1 MPRPAGV
8 RNRDFAEKRLALLD
22 TLCDFALSSDLR
34 RPSLR
39 QFAMAASASEPTL
52 RHYFKD
58 RQGVVVAILERI
70 GARGQPLWQTIA
82 LPAQNT
88 ATALEEYFRVSE
100 AGMRHGGFIRAH
112 AFGIIEGVA
121 DPVAAKAY
129 LKNVLEPALSAVSE
143 KLSAS
148 DFAGRDPKLLR
159 AAALAAL
166 SPMLVMCLHQDLLEG
181 ADDWPFDVTA
191 TMGHLQALLTEGVSS
206 AVDSGV
212 RPRVGSPAD

>member
-8 RNRDFAEKRLALLD
+8 RNRDFAEKRMALLD
-22 TLCDFALSSDLR
+22 TLCDFALGSDLR

-70 GARGQPLWQTIA
+70 GARGGPLWQTIS
-82 LPAQNT
+82 LPAKT
-88 ATALEEYFRVSE
+88 MATALEEYFRVSE

-129 LKNVLEPALSAVSE
+129 LKNVLEPALGAVES
-143 KLSAS
+143 KLAAS
-148 DFAGRDPKLLR
+148 GEGLSDHKLMR

-166 SPMLVMCLHQDLLEG
+166 APH
-181 ADDWPFDVTA
+181 A
-191 TMGHLQALLTEGVSS
+191 GHVPAPGS
-206 AVDSGV
+206 ARRTG
-212 RPRVGSPAD
+212 

>member
-8 RNRDFAEKRLALLD
+8 RNRDFAEKRMALLD

-39 QFAMAASASEPTL
+39 QFALAASASEPTL

-58 RQGVVVAILERI
+58 RQGVVVAILQRI
-70 GARGQPLWQTIA
+70 GTRGEPLWRTIA
-82 LPAQNT
+82 LPAKDT

-121 DPVAAKAY
+121 DVVAAKAY
-129 LKNVLEPALSAVSE
+129 LEHVLEPALGAVES

-148 DFAGRDPKLLR
+148 EEAPQDSKLLR

-166 SPMLVMCLHQDLLEG
+166 SPMLVMCLHQDLLG
-181 ADDWPFDVTA
+181 GQDDWAFDVPV
-191 TMGHLQALLTEGVSS
+191 TMMHLQALLTGGVPEAAQQGVSVQVE
-206 AVDSGV
+206 AQD
-212 RPRVGSPAD
+212 A

>member
-22 TLCDFALSSDLR
+22 TLTDFALSSDLR

-39 QFAMAASASEPTL
+39 QFAIAASASEPTL

-70 GARGQPLWQTIA
+70 GARGRPLWQTVTS
-82 LPAQNT
+82 PAKDLT
-88 ATALEEYFRVSE
+88 TALEEYFRISE

-121 DPVAAKAY
+121 DTVAARAY
-129 LKNVLEPALSAVSE
+129 LEHVLEPALRAVE
-143 KLSAS
+143 AKLAGSGAGS
-148 DFAGRDPKLLR
+148 DNRKLLR
-159 AAALAAL
+159 AAALASLA
-166 SPMLVMCLHQDLLEG
+166 PMLVMCLHQDLLGGE
-181 ADDWPFDVTA
+181 DDWAFDVPA
-191 TMGHLQALLTEGVSS
+191 TMAHLQTLLT
-206 AVDSGV
+206 SGV
-212 RPRVGSPAD
+212 PESAADASGKIEAEPV